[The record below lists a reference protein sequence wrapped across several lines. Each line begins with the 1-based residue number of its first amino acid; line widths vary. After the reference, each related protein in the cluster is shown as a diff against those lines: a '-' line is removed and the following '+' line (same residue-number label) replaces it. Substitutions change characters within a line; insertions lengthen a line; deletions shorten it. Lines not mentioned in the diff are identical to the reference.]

1 MFLEIFREAW
11 AALGRNPVRS
21 LLTMTGISWGIVA
34 VTLLLSY
41 GSGFRNV
48 LMYTFE
54 VFGKGAVVCWRGTTS
69 EQAGGERA
77 GKAVRFEQED
87 ADWVKAQSP
96 LVKRVTLETVKFKG
110 ISHEERL
117 SDTAIRGVYPEYGDM
132 RNEVALEGRWISQED
147 IAERRRVAFLGAIL
161 RKKLFSGTP
170 AIGEAVRINGVK
182 FTVIGTMDTKFSDS
196 NYFTSDDESA
206 FIPYTA
212 ASDLWD
218 ARYAS
223 VMLFEPIAP
232 NFEANA
238 MQQVRAAV
246 ASRQR
251 FSAGDKRAIQMF
263 GRMEFKPI
271 YDGITIGNQALLFF
285 VGALTLGIGGIG
297 VMNIMLVSVEERVK
311 EIGLCRALWGKKI
324 TYSRAIFAGSAG
336 DDFGRRRDRHAAFR
350 RHYSRYRHPAV
361 FGTRLRRRFRQGR
374 YSSDVI
380 VGHHDV
386 VDSNF
391 DCRGGD
397 QLLVARDAGCQAR
410 SRRSVT
416 LRVIC
421 RRQEN

>member
-1 MFLEIFREAW
+1 MFKEIFREAW

-41 GSGFRNV
+41 GAGFRSV

-54 VFGKGAVVCWRGTTS
+54 VFGKGAVICWPGTTS

-77 GKAVRFEQED
+77 GKDVRFEQED

-96 LVKRVTLETVKFKG
+96 LVKRVSLETVKFKG

-132 RNEVALEGRWISQED
+132 RNEVPIEGRWISPED
-147 IAERRRVAFLGAIL
+147 IAEHRRVVFLGARL

-170 AIGEAVRINGVK
+170 AIGEPVRINGVK
-182 FTVIGTMDTKFSDS
+182 FDVIGSMDTKFSDS

-206 FIPYTA
+206 FIPYSA
-212 ASDLWD
+212 AAELWD

-232 NFEANA
+232 NFEADA

-251 FSAGDKRAIQMF
+251 FSATDKRAIQMY
-263 GRMEFKPI
+263 GRQEFKPI
-271 YDGITIGNQALLFF
+271 YDGITIGIQALLFF

-297 VMNIMLVSVEERVK
+297 VMNIMLVSVEERTR
-311 EIGLCRALWGKKI
+311 EIGLRRALGAKKGHIRGQFLLEALVMTLAAGVVGMLLSAVLTGAIGTLPFLGPAYEDDTGKVDI
-324 TYSRAIFAGSAG
+324 HLTLSLLTMMLSTGILIVVGVLSGWLPAMQ
-336 DDFGRRRDRHAAFR
+336 AAKLDPVEAL
-350 RHYSRYRHPAV
+350 RY
-361 FGTRLRRRFRQGR
+361 
-374 YSSDVI
+374 
-380 VGHHDV
+380 
-386 VDSNF
+386 
-391 DCRGGD
+391 
-397 QLLVARDAGCQAR
+397 
-410 SRRSVT
+410 
-416 LRVIC
+416 
-421 RRQEN
+421 E